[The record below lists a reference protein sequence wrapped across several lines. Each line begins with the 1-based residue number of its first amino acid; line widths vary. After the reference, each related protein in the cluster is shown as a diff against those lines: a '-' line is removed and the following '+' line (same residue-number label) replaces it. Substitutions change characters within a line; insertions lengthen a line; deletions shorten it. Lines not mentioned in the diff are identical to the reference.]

1 MLKKYKS
8 TKIFSVVFHRVHV
21 QQTEIAEKLNSSPVL
36 SFFVLWREKKNTT
49 KRQNG
54 NLAIALSG
62 NFSLSVRKQ
71 KGAKSKNNGNLLPF
85 YHLILRFNMH
95 RQTGG
100 PKAASIA

>member
-1 MLKKYKS
+1 M
-8 TKIFSVVFHRVHV
+8 

-36 SFFVLWREKKNTT
+36 SFFVLWRQKKNTT

-71 KGAKSKNNGNLLPF
+71 KDAKSKNNGNLLPF